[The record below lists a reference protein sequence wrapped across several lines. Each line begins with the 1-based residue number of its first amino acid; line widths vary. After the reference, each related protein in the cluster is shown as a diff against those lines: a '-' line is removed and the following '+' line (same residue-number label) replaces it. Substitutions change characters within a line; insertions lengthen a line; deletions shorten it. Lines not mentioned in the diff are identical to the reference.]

1 MQIIVVW
8 HFLVAVDFLKSVTAC
23 HKSR

>member
-8 HFLVAVDFLKSVTAC
+8 HFLVAVDFLESVTAC
-23 HKSR
+23 H